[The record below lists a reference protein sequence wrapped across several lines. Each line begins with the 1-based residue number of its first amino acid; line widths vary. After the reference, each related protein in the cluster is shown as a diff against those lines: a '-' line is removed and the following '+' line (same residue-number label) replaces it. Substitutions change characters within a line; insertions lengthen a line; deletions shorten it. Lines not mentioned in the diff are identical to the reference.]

1 MTIKA
6 GKKAACLL
14 AGLLLSMLLMQTA
27 FAGGSIN
34 NSNNCEVLENT
45 SDTYEVF
52 VEDVAG
58 QTFQDYNEIDPSF
71 DSQYIMAGNEVS
83 FTIKF
88 TNKGNHTLTLTPK
101 LLGIPYSTNN
111 ISESWITISPANATV
126 DPGSVQEFKIIEK
139 IPRDTEKGDYEG
151 QIVFNDDKVPCSTD
165 YINSMHLSIS
175 VQAQPKIEL
184 QTTYLSDNIEVG
196 KEYVYVIGVKNIA
209 IKDVTIDPKMINYNP
224 GFGQA
229 LDEDSIEISAPSII
243 KADEI
248 ANVTVKTNLPENAT
262 GSYNGYID
270 MNVNGETNDGANPQL
285 SFTFNVWKQ
294 PVAPYIKKFNMTT
307 NAPITIEVS
316 ADSYSSDMGLRR
328 SPEKQKPSFE
338 LKLTHNT
345 NQVNMA
351 FVKSIESGSIG
362 IGNYYPWTSTE
373 NENIYQNYN
382 EHYVETYTVPGK
394 IGDWELSILPKNTN
408 NFGYSITVEDKDSA
422 KKGNDTIKD

>member
-1 MTIKA
+1 MIIKA
-6 GKKAACLL
+6 GKKAARLL

-34 NSNNCEVLENT
+34 NSNNCEVLENS
-45 SDTYEVF
+45 SDTYEIF
-52 VEDVAG
+52 VEDVAAE
-58 QTFQDYNEIDPSF
+58 TYQDYNEIDPSF

-83 FTIKF
+83 FTVRF

-126 DPGSVQEFKIIEK
+126 DPGSVQEFKIVEK

-209 IKDVTIDPKMINYNP
+209 TKDVTIDPKMINYNS

-229 LDEDSIEISAPSII
+229 LDKDSIEISAPSII

-248 ANVTVKTNLPENAT
+248 ANMTVKTNLPENAT

-270 MNVNGETNDGANPQL
+270 MNVNGETNDGSNPQL

-294 PVAPYIKKFNMTT
+294 PAAPYIKKFNMTT
-307 NAPITIEVS
+307 NDPITIEIS
-316 ADSYSSDMGLRR
+316 ADSYSSDMGLRL

-394 IGDWELSILPKNTN
+394 IGDWELNILPKNTN
-408 NFGYSITVEDKDSA
+408 NFGYSITVGDKDSA
-422 KKGNDTIKD
+422 KKGNDTVKD